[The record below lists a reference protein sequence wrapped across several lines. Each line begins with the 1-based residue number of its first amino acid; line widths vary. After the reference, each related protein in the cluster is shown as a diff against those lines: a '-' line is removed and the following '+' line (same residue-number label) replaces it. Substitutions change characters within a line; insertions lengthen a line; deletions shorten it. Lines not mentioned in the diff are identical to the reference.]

1 MNDYFNIYIAA
12 GINIIEDIYFLNL
25 NSDYIDKKKSL
36 MELHGGRI
44 ISLSSINDLDR
55 EIRLRK
61 EQLKNYER
69 NSI

>member
-25 NSDYIDKKKSL
+25 NSDYIDKKKCL

-61 EQLKNYER
+61 EQLKNYE
-69 NSI
+69 

>member
-25 NSDYIDKKKSL
+25 NSDYIDKKKFL

>member
-25 NSDYIDKKKSL
+25 NSDYIDKKKFL

-61 EQLKNYER
+61 EQLKNHER

>member
-25 NSDYIDKKKSL
+25 NSDYIDKKKFL

-61 EQLKNYER
+61 ERLKNHER